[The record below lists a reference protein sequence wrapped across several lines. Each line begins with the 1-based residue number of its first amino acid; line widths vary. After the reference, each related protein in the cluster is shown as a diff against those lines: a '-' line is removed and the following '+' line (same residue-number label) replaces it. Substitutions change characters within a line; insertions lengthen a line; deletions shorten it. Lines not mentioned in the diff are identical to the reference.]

1 MSDNRIN
8 IRTDY
13 LKERMKLVK
22 IELLNPQLI
31 RGDLYLS
38 GKGMEYCAK
47 KWQPVIEPAEV
58 TIS

>member
-1 MSDNRIN
+1 
-8 IRTDY
+8 
-13 LKERMKLVK
+13 MKLVK
-22 IELLNPQLI
+22 VGLLDPQLI

-47 KWQPVIEPAEV
+47 KWQPVNEPEEV